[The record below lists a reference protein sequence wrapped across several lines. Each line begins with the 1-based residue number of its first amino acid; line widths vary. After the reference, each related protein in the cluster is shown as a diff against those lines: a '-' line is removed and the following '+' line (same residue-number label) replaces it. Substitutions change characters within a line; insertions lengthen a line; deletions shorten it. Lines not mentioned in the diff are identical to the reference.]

1 MHVQRTEYKPFNFF
15 GHLPA
20 GQLECMHDNVRFT
33 SSNST
38 PTSHGLK
45 DENDI
50 IVCVVAGRLIADRQ
64 RGGMEA
70 WNTAETSRLLNDYEA
85 APPIKAHATRVASS
99 IYYLT
104 SLAIA
109 AEAQCVRS

>member
-70 WNTAETSRLLNDYEA
+70 WNTAETSRLLND
-85 APPIKAHATRVASS
+85 
-99 IYYLT
+99 LT
-104 SLAIA
+104 SPPTPARL
-109 AEAQCVRS
+109 